1 MTLFYMAL
9 AWAAGIALA
18 FSSRAVLP
26 AGLWIAAAGA
36 ALTALMRRDSALRQI
51 GLCVIALGLGLW
63 RVMLSTPDFND
74 KGSLAYYNDRGFA
87 EMIGLVVAEPDVRDR
102 DIRLRVEM
110 QSIRRGNQQ
119 PMPVHGLAL
128 VSAPR
133 YSGLAYGDTIQIQGL
148 PTTPPV
154 FDTFSYR
161 DYLARSGVYT
171 YVPYSKITRLERDQG
186 SPILAALFDIKQ
198 HSHGLITRLLPSPQS
213 ALLTGILLGNQDD
226 LAPEITEAFNTT
238 GTSHIIAISG
248 SNITIVAGLLMAIF
262 GRLADKRLAAIL
274 MLIGIGL
281 YTVFVGASPS
291 VVRAAIMGALAI
303 IAQRFGRR
311 SDALT
316 ALAASTWFMTALNPG
331 TLFDLGLILSAAA
344 TLGLI
349 LYTEP
354 LTRFAERIISRLFAA
369 ETARRVVA
377 IISDAVL
384 ITLAAQITTLP
395 LIFWLFGRFSAISFL
410 VNVLVIPA
418 QPPIMS
424 LGILT
429 LAAGTIWLPAGQVLA
444 WLVGIPVSY
453 TLAIIRAAAQLPG
466 ASVPITLEPAV
477 VAGYYVALFAMTAIL
492 SQPGDRRTQLIERIR
507 RHVTAPATALL
518 GLAVAGLLWA
528 MVLSRPDGKLHVWFL
543 SVGQGNAVL
552 IQTPRGA
559 HFLIDGGENPTRLKT
574 ALGDRLPFYK
584 SDLDLLF
591 VTEPSRT
598 TIAALPPLFERY
610 TIRQVVSNGQESTDT
625 TYTALQTAIA
635 KIGHVRLTTGYRLE
649 TDDGVHIEIVGPISA
664 PGKDDKA
671 NDAPLVLRLA
681 YGNASFLLTSD
692 LSARAAYSL
701 LTSRQYLGA
710 TVLQLPSNGGEK
722 QNPPALLNA
731 VSPQVVIVE
740 AEQGNPGAQP
750 SGKVLSE
757 LRQRDIAVYR
767 TDLQGTIDIAT
778 DGLQLFISTA
788 QR

>member
-1 MTLFYMAL
+1 
-9 AWAAGIALA
+9 
-18 FSSRAVLP
+18 
-26 AGLWIAAAGA
+26 
-36 ALTALMRRDSALRQI
+36 
-51 GLCVIALGLGLW
+51 
-63 RVMLSTPDFND
+63 
-74 KGSLAYYNDRGFA
+74 
-87 EMIGLVVAEPDVRDR
+87 
-102 DIRLRVEM
+102 
-110 QSIRRGNQQ
+110 
-119 PMPVHGLAL
+119 
-128 VSAPR
+128 
-133 YSGLAYGDTIQIQGL
+133 
-148 PTTPPV
+148 
-154 FDTFSYR
+154 
-161 DYLARSGVYT
+161 
-171 YVPYSKITRLERDQG
+171 
-186 SPILAALFDIKQ
+186 LAAFFDIKQ

-429 LAAGTIWLPAGQVLA
+429 LTAGTIWLPAGQVLA

-692 LSARAAYSL
+692 
-701 LTSRQYLGA
+701 
-710 TVLQLPSNGGEK
+710 
-722 QNPPALLNA
+722 
-731 VSPQVVIVE
+731 
-740 AEQGNPGAQP
+740 
-750 SGKVLSE
+750 
-757 LRQRDIAVYR
+757 
-767 TDLQGTIDIAT
+767 
-778 DGLQLFISTA
+778 
-788 QR
+788 

>member
-18 FSSRAVLP
+18 FSSRAVPP

-36 ALTALMRRDSALRQI
+36 ALTALVRRDFTLRQI
-51 GLCVIALGLGLW
+51 GLCIIALGLGIW
-63 RVMLSTPDFND
+63 RVALNTPDFND
-74 KGSLAYYNDRGFA
+74 KRSLAYYNDRGSA
-87 EMIGLVVAEPDVRDR
+87 EMVGLIVAEPDVRDQ

-110 QSIRRGNQQ
+110 QSIRRGNQE
-119 PMPVHGLAL
+119 PIPIYGLAL

-133 YSGLAYGDTIQIQGL
+133 YSRLTYGDKIRIQGQ

-161 DYLARSGVYT
+161 DYLARSGLYT
-171 YVPYSKITRLERDQG
+171 YVPFSRIARLERDQG
-186 SPILAALFDIKQ
+186 SPILSALFDIKKR
-198 HSHGLITRLLPSPQS
+198 SHELITRLLPSPQS

-226 LAPEITEAFNTT
+226 IAPEITDAFNAT

-248 SNITIVAGLLMAIF
+248 SNITIVAGLLLAIF
-262 GRLADKRLAAIL
+262 GRLTDKRLAAIL
-274 MLIGIGL
+274 MLVGIGL
-281 YTVFVGASPS
+281 YTIFVGASPS
-291 VVRAAIMGALAI
+291 VVRAAVMGSLAI

-311 SDALT
+311 SDGLT

-331 TLFDLGLILSAAA
+331 TLFDLGLILSVAA

-354 LTRFAERIISRLFAA
+354 LTRFTERMISRLFAA

-395 LIFWLFGRFSAISFL
+395 LIFLLFGRFSAISFL

-424 LGILT
+424 LGILALAVGT
-429 LAAGTIWLPAGQVLA
+429 LWLPAGQLVA
-444 WLVGIPVSY
+444 WLVGIPLSY

-477 VAGYYVALFAMTAIL
+477 VVGYYVLLFVMTAIL
-492 SQPGDRRTQLIERIR
+492 SQPEDRRAQLFERVR
-507 RHVTAPATALL
+507 QNVTAPSTALL

-528 MVLSRPDGKLHVWFL
+528 MNLSRPDSRLHVWFL
-543 SVGQGNAVL
+543 AVGQGNAVL

-574 ALGDRLPFYK
+574 AIGDRLPFYK
-584 SDLDLLF
+584 NDLDILF
-591 VTEPSRT
+591 VTEPVRN

-610 TIRQVVSNGQESTDT
+610 AVRQVVSNGQESTDT
-625 TYTALQTAIA
+625 VYTALQTAVG

-649 TDDGVHIEIVGPISA
+649 TDDGVNIEAVSPLTA
-664 PGKDDKA
+664 TGKDDKA
-671 NDAPLVLRLA
+671 NDAPLVLRLT
-681 YGNASFLLTSD
+681 YGDASFLLTSD
-692 LSARAAYSL
+692 LSEQATYSL
-701 LTSRQYLGA
+701 LSSRQYLGA

-731 VSPQVVIVE
+731 VSPQVVVIE

-750 SGKVLSE
+750 SQKVLSD

-767 TDLQGTIDIAT
+767 TDLQGTIEITT
-778 DGLQLFISTA
+778 DGHQLFISTV